1 MTHIISFSADN
12 EFARDF
18 ESLIKKSGYR
28 NRSRFIRD
36 ASLFFAEIQQRGEL
50 MDMDGDLVIEGHLVV
65 HYQHDHANGQKLLVD
80 LRHSDL
86 IEVTTYSH
94 SSFKHSHACVDLL
107 QVKGSAGNVR
117 SVISELQNTHHVDKV
132 SFVSAPLRETGC
144 C

>member
-12 EFARDF
+12 DFARDF
-18 ESLIKKSGYR
+18 ETLMEKSGYR

-36 ASLFFAEIQQRGEL
+36 ASLFFAEMQQRGEL
-50 MDMDGDLVIEGHLVV
+50 VDMDDDLTVEGHLVV

-80 LRHSDL
+80 LRHSNL
-86 IEVTTYSH
+86 IEVATYSH

-107 QVKGSAGNVR
+107 QVKGSAENVR
-117 SVISELQNTHHVDKV
+117 FVISELQNTPHVDKV
-132 SFVSAPLRETGC
+132 SFVTAPHREQGC

>member
-12 EFARDF
+12 DFAKEF
-18 ESLIKKSGYR
+18 ETLMEKSGYR

-50 MDMDGDLVIEGHLVV
+50 VDMNDDLTVEGHLVV

-80 LRHSDL
+80 LRHSSL

-107 QVKGSAGNVR
+107 QVKGSAKNVR
-117 SVISELQNTHHVDKV
+117 FVISELQNTPHVDKV
-132 SFVSAPLRETGC
+132 SFVTAPYREQGC

>member
-12 EFARDF
+12 EFAREF

-50 MDMDGDLVIEGHLVV
+50 MDMDVDLVIEGHLVV

-94 SSFKHSHACVDLL
+94 LSLIH
-107 QVKGSAGNVR
+107 
-117 SVISELQNTHHVDKV
+117 I
-132 SFVSAPLRETGC
+132 
-144 C
+144 